1 MAKIFAHRV
10 HFTANLQR
18 FWRNP
23 PWSPSRSTNAIRGG
37 LPRAMTIR
45 PRPDRAAARGIFPWL
60 SAAGGTSS
68 GATPPPRRPPLSTIL
83 PVSWSPTFAPPTPCP
98 KPAPKKSAAPQ
109 TFRYAP
115 KKVPTLTAGN
125 HPTPPLRQPHPPV
138 PCTIS
143 WRGVCNLCYRW
154 VSGDNGWRGVACG
167 GGLIVGRGIVS
178 HSDTLLM
185 V

>member
-83 PVSWSPTFAPPTPCP
+83 PVSWSPTFGHPPTPCP
-98 KPAPKKSAAPQ
+98 KPAPKKSAAPPDILLRHQ
-109 TFRYAP
+109 KGP
-115 KKVPTLTAGN
+115 PPSAGN
-125 HPTPPLRQPHPPV
+125 LTPTRRRQPPP
-138 PCTIS
+138 PSATSPSRPLHHI
-143 WRGVCNLCYRW
+143 
-154 VSGDNGWRGVACG
+154 VARRVQLVLSLG
-167 GGLIVGRGIVS
+167 QRR
-178 HSDTLLM
+178 
-185 V
+185 

>member
-83 PVSWSPTFAPPTPCP
+83 PVSWSPTFGHPPTPCP
-98 KPAPKKSAAPQ
+98 KPAPKKSAAPPDILLRHQ
-109 TFRYAP
+109 KGPPPQRRQPDTHTSPA
-115 KKVPTLTAGN
+115 T
-125 HPTPPLRQPHPPV
+125 TPPFGNFTLPSPAPYRGAACATCAIAGSAEITDGAVLRA
-138 PCTIS
+138 
-143 WRGVCNLCYRW
+143 
-154 VSGDNGWRGVACG
+154 VAA
-167 GGLIVGRGIVS
+167 
-178 HSDTLLM
+178 
-185 V
+185 

>member
-18 FWRNP
+18 FWRNR

-68 GATPPPRRPPLSTIL
+68 GATPPPRRPPLSTML
-83 PVSWSPTFAPPTPCP
+83 PVSWSPTFGHPPHPLPKTGPQKIGGAPDI
-98 KPAPKKSAAPQ
+98 SL
-109 TFRYAP
+109 RSRH
-115 KKVPTLTAGN
+115 VP
-125 HPTPPLRQPHPPV
+125 HPHRRQPHPPV

>member
-68 GATPPPRRPPLSTIL
+68 GATPPPRRPPLSTML
-83 PVSWSPTFAPPTPCP
+83 PVSWSPTFGHPPHPLPKTGPQKIGGAPRH
-98 KPAPKKSAAPQ
+98 
-109 TFRYAP
+109 F
-115 KKVPTLTAGN
+115 V
-125 HPTPPLRQPHPPV
+125 TPPKRSPPQRRQPHAPPS
-138 PCTIS
+138 PATS
-143 WRGVCNLCYRW
+143 RTPPFGNFTLPSPAPYRGAACATCAIAGSAEITDGAVLRA
-154 VSGDNGWRGVACG
+154 VAA
-167 GGLIVGRGIVS
+167 
-178 HSDTLLM
+178 
-185 V
+185 

>member
-10 HFTANLQR
+10 HFTANLHR

-125 HPTPPLRQPHPPV
+125 HPTPPFGNPTLPSPAPYRGAACATCAIAGSAEITDGAVLRA
-138 PCTIS
+138 
-143 WRGVCNLCYRW
+143 
-154 VSGDNGWRGVACG
+154 VAA
-167 GGLIVGRGIVS
+167 
-178 HSDTLLM
+178 
-185 V
+185 